1 MSIYERYEQFADK
14 TFQDAADKYLSEF
27 TGKCRMRQWYALE
40 HILPYIATLP
50 LIDVDDTAIATY
62 KQERAKV
69 AMVGTIN
76 KEIATATAV
85 LNKAAKVW
93 RWIPSAPLLQRV
105 KGKSKQPYPLAWS
118 EQIDVFKR
126 MVGILQKIC
135 LFAVNTGVRRE
146 EIFKLKWEDE
156 RDIDGVKLFI
166 LRDTKNG
173 QDRPVILNSI
183 ARRVVEQMRGWDSP
197 SPITGEKGDPVYVFP
212 RMTVNKVFNLAWKM
226 AGLPDDK
233 YVKKGIHNLRHTFG
247 HRLRAAGVP
256 AEDRDALL
264 GHHSRSLTQHYA
276 LPDIQRLAQYA
287 ELVTVRNDVPVLR

>member
-1 MSIYERYEQFADK
+1 MSIYERYEKFEHL

-27 TGKCRMRQWYALE
+27 EGKCRMRQWYALE
-40 HILPYIATLP
+40 HVIPYIAHLP
-50 LIDVDDTAIATY
+50 LIDVDDEALRTY
-62 KQERAKV
+62 REERREQ

-76 KEIATATAV
+76 KEIATVTAV

-118 EQIDVFKR
+118 EQIAVFCR
-126 MVGILQKIC
+126 LAGVLQKIA

-146 EIFKLKWEDE
+146 EIFKLRWEDE

-166 LRDTKNG
+166 LRETKNG

-183 ARRVVEQMRGWDSP
+183 ARRIVEQMRGLDCD
-197 SPITGEKGDPVYVFP
+197 ITKEKGDPVYVFP
-212 RMTVNKVFNLAWKM
+212 RLTVNKIFNRAWID
-226 AGLPDDK
+226 AGLPDEK
-233 YVKKGIHNLRHTFG
+233 LVKKGIHNLRHTFG

-276 LPDIQRLAQYA
+276 LPDIQRLAEYV
-287 ELVTVRNDVPVLR
+287 ELITERNEAPVLR